1 MQIGKIVQVMGP
13 VVDVEFAE
21 EPLPLIK
28 SALQVDN
35 HGKKAVMEVS
45 QHLGGNMVR
54 CIMLSASEGLQKDMP
69 VLATGA
75 GIEVPVGEQNLGRL
89 FNVLG
94 DTIDGG
100 EQITGAEEWEIHR
113 KPPKFTDQNPVQEIL
128 ETGIKVID
136 LIAPYAKGGKV
147 GLFGG
152 AGVGKTVLLNKFA
165 ELAERTGWEVIEF
178 EASKH
183 DESTFRQSIF
193 SKFRAAL
200 LHLSPRRRWGER
212 ARHAAEVLSSF
223 VLSVDQEG
231 TFSVTWDVDPS
242 EGYADH
248 GDLGLDLT
256 DVFLAVGEVARE
268 KGTGIVVLI
277 DEVQFLTAV
286 QLESLI
292 QAVHKS
298 VQKKLPVTFV
308 GAGLPQIAELAG
320 DAKSYAERLFKFPR
334 IDSLAP
340 EDARR
345 AIIEPARAEG
355 ATFTDDAADL
365 AVSIT
370 HGYPYFLQELGYQ
383 AWIIARNDIIG
394 RDDVDAADEGEH
406 HARRHGPDPDRD
418 HGAAIVRGL
427 RTHPAEGRQ
436 QTAQRGDE

>member
-1 MQIGKIVQVMGP
+1 M
-13 VVDVEFAE
+13 
-21 EPLPLIK
+21 
-28 SALQVDN
+28 
-35 HGKKAVMEVS
+35 
-45 QHLGGNMVR
+45 
-54 CIMLSASEGLQKDMP
+54 
-69 VLATGA
+69 
-75 GIEVPVGEQNLGRL
+75 
-89 FNVLG
+89 
-94 DTIDGG
+94 
-100 EQITGAEEWEIHR
+100 
-113 KPPKFTDQNPVQEIL
+113 
-128 ETGIKVID
+128 
-136 LIAPYAKGGKV
+136 
-147 GLFGG
+147 
-152 AGVGKTVLLNKFA
+152 
-165 ELAERTGWEVIEF
+165 
-178 EASKH
+178 
-183 DESTFRQSIF
+183 
-193 SKFRAAL
+193 
-200 LHLSPRRRWGER
+200 
-212 ARHAAEVLSSF
+212 
-223 VLSVDQEG
+223 LSVDQEG

-394 RDDVDAADEGEH
+394 RDDVDAAREAYEAKLDSSFF
-406 HARRHGPDPDRD
+406 RVRLDR
-418 HGAAIVRGL
+418 ATPL
-427 RTHPAEGRQ
+427 
-436 QTAQRGDE
+436 QTAYMRAMAELGPEPQKAADVAARMGRESSQVAPIRSQLIDMGLLYTPQHGYAAFTVPDFDMFMLRAVPELEVPKIHHRRRRR